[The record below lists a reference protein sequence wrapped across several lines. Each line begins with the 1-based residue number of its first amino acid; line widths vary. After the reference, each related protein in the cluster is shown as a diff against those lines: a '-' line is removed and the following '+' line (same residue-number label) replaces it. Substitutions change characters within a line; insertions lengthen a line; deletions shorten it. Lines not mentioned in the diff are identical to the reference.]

1 MKKKTTK
8 SKITKNG
15 SRAVELGVIGA
26 SLAGLAAAYF
36 FLGPKAK
43 KNRKHARAWAIKMKG
58 DVVEKLENVRTV
70 SEPAYN
76 KIVDSVATEYKKRK
90 KAGNKEIDSLARDI
104 RKHWKTMSAIARA

>member
-1 MKKKTTK
+1 MKKKTTAGGK
-8 SKITKNG
+8 RSG
-15 SRAVELGVIGA
+15 SRSVELAVIGA

-43 KNRKHARAWAIKMKG
+43 KNRKQAKAWAIKMKG

-70 SEPAYN
+70 SEPVYN

-90 KAGNKEIDSLARDI
+90 MAGNKEIDSLARDI
-104 RKHWKTMSAIARA
+104 RKHWKTMSSIART